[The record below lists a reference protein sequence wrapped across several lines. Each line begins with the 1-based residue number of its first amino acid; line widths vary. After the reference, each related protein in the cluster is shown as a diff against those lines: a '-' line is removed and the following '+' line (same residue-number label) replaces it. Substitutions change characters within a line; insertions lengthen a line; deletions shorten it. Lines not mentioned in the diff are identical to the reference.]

1 MRDGSQLSSPNQ
13 IIADTLNSPIQRQ
26 VAPGKVA
33 KTNHTP
39 IAPVQR
45 KPVNG
50 SGPEVIQRRPAD
62 NWAANPLTDA
72 ALRGSPVQMKGDAPQ
87 PAAQPAAPTDQR
99 MPTREEVYA
108 NPQQYGVP
116 EGGNPEDWFNEYV
129 AHTLAYMNPE
139 QLDLN
144 ALDPNDPEYAQK
156 RATIMRH
163 RETMEGWGY
172 NPDSLTFLSDSQRG
186 DNETGLQAVRIDP
199 TDPKGEHGSIVGFRG
214 TEPFAGNQSTLT
226 NPLGALDDAA
236 TDFGRDIGSTQ
247 FDPNQERIRELIQ
260 GGTGPITLTG
270 HSLGGALAQHAAANN
285 TDLLGE
291 GSNVV
296 GFQAPGIDSA
306 SANQFE
312 AANADDHIGVRF
324 HEHENDIV
332 HRAGQQKLGG
342 THNTYHDT
350 NDPGVVGAHT
360 GYFMYDGVNGG
371 GDQVAHV
378 GEGSTSQATEH
389 DPVTNRLGWEGGRK
403 LVGGL
408 GNIAA
413 SPFQGAFALGSG
425 LVNAGANAGTGL
437 YNSGADL
444 VGGVAQG
451 GSTVGTGLS
460 QGASEVWNGDILS
473 GLGTMAG
480 GTGRGLGQMAGGVWE
495 GTKGVV
501 GTAAGLVGDTAGA
514 VANGVGTL
522 GSQLADGVGT
532 GARAVGD
539 LAKWGWNSVTGLFR

>member
-1 MRDGSQLSSPNQ
+1 MRDGSQLSSSNQ
-13 IIADTLNSPIQRQ
+13 VVADTLTSPIQRQ
-26 VAPGKVA
+26 VAPGKAA
-33 KTNHTP
+33 KTNHLP
-39 IAPVQR
+39 PVAPVQR
-45 KPVNG
+45 KPIADDAIV
-50 SGPEVIQRRPAD
+50 QRQAD
-62 NWAANPLTDA
+62 TWASDPLTDA
-72 ALRGSPVQMKGDAPQ
+72 ALRGSPVQMQGDDQAQ
-87 PAAQPAAPTDQR
+87 AQAQPAPTDQR

-108 NPQQYGVP
+108 NPQQYGIP

-172 NPDSLTFLSDSQRG
+172 NPDSLTFISDSQRG
-186 DNETGLQAVRIDP
+186 DTQTGFQAMRIDP
-199 TDPKGEHGSIVGFRG
+199 LDPKGPHGSIVGFRG
-214 TEPFAGNQSTLT
+214 TEPFAANQSNMT

-247 FDPNQERIRELIQ
+247 FGANQERIRALIE
-260 GGTGPITLTG
+260 GGTGPVTLTG
-270 HSLGGALAQHAAANN
+270 HSLGGALAQHAAAHN

-296 GFQAPGIDSA
+296 GFQAPGIDGA
-306 SANQFE
+306 SADQFDQ
-312 AANADDHIGVRF
+312 ANADGHIGVRF

-360 GYFMYDGVNGG
+360 GYFMYNGVNGAG
-371 GDQVAHV
+371 EQVAHV
-378 GEGSTSQATEH
+378 GEGSTSTATDH
-389 DPVTNRLGWEGGRK
+389 DPVTNRLGWEGGRA

-425 LVNAGANAGTGL
+425 LVDAGANAGTGL
-437 YNSGADL
+437 YNSGSEL
-444 VGGVAQG
+444 VGGIAQG
-451 GSTVGTGLS
+451 GSTIGSGLS
-460 QGASEVWNGDILS
+460 DGASQVWNGEILS

-480 GTGRGLGQMAGGVWE
+480 GTAQGLGQMAGGVWE

-501 GTAAGLVGDTAGA
+501 GTAGGLVRDTAGA
-514 VANGVGTL
+514 VVNGVGTL
-522 GSQLADGVGT
+522 GSELVDGIGT

-539 LAKWGWNSVTGLFR
+539 LAQWGWNSVTGLFR